1 MPWMMIRYEVRR
13 DQVERNVELL
23 RAAYEELES
32 VQPDGLRW
40 ATFQLENEVSFVDF
54 VEVEDGPGP
63 FQQLPAFQ
71 RFRVTRDERCDEPA
85 VVTELHEVGKFRFS

>member
-1 MPWMMIRYEVRR
+1 MDRLMIRYKVKR
-13 DQVERNVELL
+13 DQVERNLELL
-23 RAAYEELES
+23 RVVYEELES
-32 VQPDGLRW
+32 TQPDGLRW

-71 RFRVTRDERCDEPA
+71 RFRGTRDERCDGPP
-85 VVTELHEVGKFRFS
+85 VVTELHEVGSFRFS